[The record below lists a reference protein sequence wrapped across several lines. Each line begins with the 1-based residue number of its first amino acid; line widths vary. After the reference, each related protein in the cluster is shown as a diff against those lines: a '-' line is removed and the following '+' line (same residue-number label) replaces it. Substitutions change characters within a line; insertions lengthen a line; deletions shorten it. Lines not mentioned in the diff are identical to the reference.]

1 MKQLVK
7 LALENKAQQHEKE
20 FEDLL
25 IFIDSLPSK
34 KIAVEIGSYDGGCL
48 FAYKEIFEKVISI
61 DLENR
66 SRLKEVDYIIG
77 DSQKALPV
85 LKETIGGKNTKIDFL
100 MIDGD
105 HSYNGVKADFEL
117 YSKLVRKGG
126 IIAFHDILD
135 TPLHRELF
143 CRVDLF
149 WDEINKDERFEA
161 FEIIKSDGAW
171 GGIGILVVK

>member
-1 MKQLVK
+1 MEELLE
-7 LALENKAQQHEKE
+7 LAMANKAQQKPKE
-20 FEDLL
+20 FYELL
-25 IFIDSLPSK
+25 KTLSEMQSN

-48 FAYKEIFEKVISI
+48 HAYVKLFDKVISI
-61 DLENR
+61 DLQNR

-77 DSQKALPV
+77 DSQKALPL

-105 HSYNGVKADFEL
+105 HSYDGVKADFNL
-117 YSKLVRKGG
+117 YHKLVRKGG

-135 TPLHRELF
+135 TELHRELF

-149 WDEINKDERFEA
+149 WNEIKKDDRFISY
-161 FEIIKSDGAW
+161 EIIDGNDW
-171 GGIGILVVK
+171 GGIGYLIVK

>member
-1 MKQLVK
+1 MEELLE
-7 LALENKAQQHEKE
+7 LAMANKAQQKPKE
-20 FEDLL
+20 FYELL
-25 IFIDSLPSK
+25 KTLSEMQSN

-48 FAYKEIFEKVISI
+48 HAYVKLFDKVISI
-61 DLENR
+61 DLQNR
-66 SRLKEVDYIIG
+66 SRLKKVDYIIG
-77 DSQKALPV
+77 DSQKALPL

-105 HSYNGVKADFEL
+105 HSYDGVKADFNL
-117 YSKLVRKGG
+117 YHKLVRKGG

-149 WDEINKDERFEA
+149 WNQIKKDDRFIA
-161 FEIIKSDGAW
+161 HEIIDGNDW
-171 GGIGILVVK
+171 GGIGYLIVK

>member
-1 MKQLVK
+1 MEK
-7 LALENKAQQHEKE
+7 LLELAMANKAQQKPKE
-20 FEDLL
+20 FYGLL
-25 IFIDSLPSK
+25 KAISEMQNN

-48 FAYKEIFEKVISI
+48 HAYVLLFEKVISI
-61 DLENR
+61 DLQNR

-77 DSQKALPV
+77 DSRKTLPM

-105 HSYNGVKADFEL
+105 HSYDGVKADFEL
-117 YSKLVRKGG
+117 YHKLVRKGG

-135 TPLHRELF
+135 TELHRELF

-149 WDEINKDERFEA
+149 WNEIKKDDRFISH
-161 FEIIKSDGAW
+161 EIIDGNDW
-171 GGIGILVVK
+171 GGIGYLIVK

>member
-1 MKQLVK
+1 MEKLVE
-7 LALENKAQQHEKE
+7 LAIANKAQQKPKE
-20 FEDLL
+20 FCGLL
-25 IFIDSLPSK
+25 ETLNEMTSN

-48 FAYKEIFEKVISI
+48 HAYIKLFDKVISI

-77 DSQKALPV
+77 DSKNCLPI

-105 HSYNGVKADFEL
+105 HTYNGVKADFEL

-126 IIAFHDILD
+126 VIAFHDIID
-135 TPLHRELF
+135 SPLHRELF

-149 WDEINKDERFEA
+149 WNEIKQDDRFIA
-161 FEIIKSDGAW
+161 HEIIDGNDW
-171 GGIGILVVK
+171 GGIGYLIVK